1 MFKDK
6 TQRDNAGFGILS
18 PDEFKAEYQRL
29 IAADLADAQAR
40 LDDLPE
46 NQRRGLSLD
55 TLRHFH
61 CGYLKSWV
69 LTKSR
74 AKFACGT
81 YTKDD
86 GTPKRLPPPS
96 ERIIIPT
103 PSMNHFN
110 AVATPAE
117 RRKTDK
123 KFWKQHQGTEELF
136 CDPAALSADT
146 LVVVEGEMDCMS
158 IHQATGGKI
167 PVIAILGCG
176 NQDKTIGK
184 NLAGIL
190 KGKRFVIMFD
200 ADAAGRKS
208 AETLRA
214 TLIRERVPAVTRYL
228 YDYLPLEY
236 KKNPQAEKIDA
247 NEILRYHGA
256 ERLMLTMKRALE
268 TAAADLDRVADKIS
282 KDIAAAGT
290 ETANPKL
297 EIISARQGNN
307 AGTPRDARYL
317 NLNHSDNDEAR
328 NIIRDAIQYIPL
340 ADESNVTRGDWFII
354 GCVMNRYGF
363 DFADFD
369 AWSKSD
375 PARYEGTED
384 CRIQWQS
391 MTNADGTPKY
401 GYKIGTL
408 INIAKKFGYQ
418 PPPMEKLTADEIIAD
433 IRRRCDWKFDSKKRP
448 VAIKPTQANLNLIFN
463 EDPNL
468 SKLFG
473 YDRFQGAIVFLK
485 KAPWHDEDCAGDL
498 WHDTD
503 AAELRV
509 YLRQNY
515 AELKDK
521 QGIEDTVIRFASEN
535 SFNAV
540 KIFLEGLPKWD
551 GTPRAENLFVK
562 FLHAEDS
569 DFTREVTLKWLLG
582 AIARVYHPGCDFQIC
597 LVLQGA
603 QRIGKSKLVKMLGG
617 KEQVNPNGQNWHV
630 ALKDSVDDAHAVD
643 ALQKGWIIEIEEFSA
658 ARKAEINALKT
669 FLSADDDTRRFS
681 YDKYATTRKRHV
693 AFVVTC
699 NDGQFLRD
707 PTGNAR
713 FIIVKC
719 SQKKFDRVPGMTP
732 EYIRQVWAEVYQR
745 YNELFKDGFDESK
758 LQLELETQ
766 IHAEEIAERYLQDDG
781 LTGEVKAFVG
791 KKIPVQV
798 IWKLMSKD
806 DRRKFFVDGKFTIEE
821 GDLDRRFK
829 TQSGRIT
836 SDKQAAFDKAK
847 EPCDSVRRVNISQG
861 GGMPCYLTFYGSELR
876 EHICAAEIF
885 NEAIANG
892 DKRKQMYRIEEIL
905 SHLDGWHV
913 GERNDLRRADPEYP
927 DQRKPY
933 FRNPD
938 NRLAYPAPNSDDLP
952 RDTAPVAD
960 DDLPL

>member
-1 MFKDK
+1 MLTDK
-6 TQRDNAGFGILS
+6 TQRGNAGFGKFS
-18 PDEFKAEYQRL
+18 PANFNTVYQYL
-29 IAADLADAQAR
+29 IADDIAEAQTH

-46 NQRRGLSLD
+46 SQRRGLTLE

-74 AKFACGT
+74 AQYACGT

-86 GTPKRLPPPS
+86 GTPKKLPPPS

-103 PSMNHFN
+103 STHHFN
-110 AVATPAE
+110 AVATPRA
-117 RRKTDK
+117 RCDMDK
-123 KFWKQHQGTEELF
+123 NFVKQHAGTMELF
-136 CDPAALSADT
+136 CDPAALDADT

-158 IHQATGGKI
+158 IHQATSGKI

-176 NQDKTIGK
+176 NQDKTIGE

-200 ADAAGRKS
+200 GDAAGRANAKK
-208 AETLRA
+208 LRDR
-214 TLIRERVPAVTRYL
+214 LIWERVPAVIRHL
-228 YDYLPLEY
+228 PDYLPLDM
-236 KKNPQAEKIDA
+236 KKDSHAAKIDA
-247 NEILRYHGA
+247 NELLCYHGE
-256 ERLMLTMKRALE
+256 ERLMTTMQQALAT
-268 TAAADLDRVADKIS
+268 TADDLDRVAAQ
-282 KDIAAAGT
+282 IAQDVADAGT
-290 ETANPKL
+290 TDANPQL
-297 EIISARQGNN
+297 EIISTARGKRNSD
-307 AGTPRDARYL
+307 ATRDARYQ
-317 NLNHSDNDEAR
+317 NVNYSDDPDDDLSIAR
-328 NIIRDAIQYIPL
+328 AAMWSIPL
-340 ADESNVTRGDWFII
+340 DDASRVTRGDWFMT
-354 GCVMNRYGF
+354 GCVWKIHGGTF
-363 DFADFD
+363 EEFD
-369 AWSKSD
+369 AWSKTD
-375 PARYEGTED
+375 PARYDPVD
-384 CRIQWQS
+384 CRAQWDS
-391 MTNADGTPKY
+391 MWTAEQAGDK
-401 GYKIGTL
+401 GYRLGTL
-408 INIAKKFGYQ
+408 INFAKQFGYQ
-418 PPPMEKLTADEIIAD
+418 PPRKKLTADEIIAD

-448 VAIKPTQANLNLIFN
+448 VAIKATQANLNLIFS

-485 KAPWHDEDCAGDL
+485 KAPWHSDESGAGDL

-503 AAELRV
+503 AAELRN
-509 YLRQNY
+509 YIRTNY
-515 AELKDK
+515 AELRDK
-521 QGIEDTVIRFASEN
+521 QGIEDTVIRFANEN

-540 KIFLEGLPKWD
+540 KVFLESLPKWD

-569 DFTREVTLKWLLG
+569 GFTREVTLKWLLG
-582 AIARVYHPGCDFQIC
+582 TIARVYHPGCDFQIC

-617 KEQVNPNGQNWHV
+617 KERVNPNGQNWHV

-669 FLSADDDTRRFS
+669 FISADDDTRRFS
-681 YDKYATTRKRHV
+681 YDKFATTRKRHV

-699 NDGQFLRD
+699 NDEQFLRD

-713 FIIVKC
+713 FIIIKC
-719 SQKKFDRVPGMTP
+719 SQKKFDRVAGMTP

-745 YNELFKDGFDESK
+745 YQELFADGFDESK

-781 LTGEVKAFVG
+781 LTGEVKAFVD
-791 KKIPVQV
+791 KKKPTDV
-798 IWKLMSKD
+798 IWRLMSKD

-821 GDLDRRFK
+821 GDLDARFK
-829 TQSGRIT
+829 NSGRIT
-836 SDKQAAFDKAK
+836 PDKQAAFDKAK
-847 EPCDSVRRVNISQG
+847 QISPSVRRVNISQG

-885 NEAIANG
+885 NEAIPNG

-905 SHLDGWHV
+905 SHLDGWTLSK
-913 GERNDLRRADPEYP
+913 RLQKADPEYP

-938 NRLAYPAPNSDDLP
+938 NRPADEPATNPADDLTS
-952 RDTAPVAD
+952 DSESVD
-960 DDLPL
+960 NDDLPL